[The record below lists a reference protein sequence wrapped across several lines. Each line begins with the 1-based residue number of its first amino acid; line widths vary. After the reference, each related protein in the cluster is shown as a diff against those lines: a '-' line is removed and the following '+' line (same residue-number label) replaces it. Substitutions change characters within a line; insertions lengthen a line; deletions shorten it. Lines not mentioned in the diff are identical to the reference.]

1 MENGNFIEKLASQ
14 FGQTATVKNVY
25 GEPVKTGEKTI
36 IPVAR
41 IAYGLG
47 GGYGQG
53 NKNKRHLVYD
63 DTLKRTEGPG
73 AEGAGG
79 GGGLYAR
86 PAGVYEVTSAG
97 TRFIPANNAKKF
109 LAGVMVG
116 FLLRAL
122 FNSGS
127 KRKNRLIK
135 Q

>member
-14 FGQTATVKNVY
+14 FGQSATVKNVY
-25 GEPVKTGEKTI
+25 GEPVKTGDKTI

-53 NKNKRHLVYD
+53 NKKRKHLGYD
-63 DTLKRTEGPG
+63 DSLKLSEGPG

-79 GGGLYAR
+79 GGGLYAK

-97 TRFIPANNAKKF
+97 TRFIPVNNTRPF
-109 LAGVMVG
+109 LAGSVVG
-116 FLLRAL
+116 FLV
-122 FNSGS
+122 
-127 KRKNRLIK
+127 
-135 Q
+135 